1 VAFYLFLLFLSLFAS
16 EQRVASMLGNLVIF
30 PLSLVGGCFLPFEI
44 MPAWLANIGRLTPN
58 GWAVSQFRTIV
69 DGTAVP
75 ASLALGAIAM
85 TAASAIVFTLVLRRL
100 RSFA

>member
-1 VAFYLFLLFLSLFAS
+1 V
-16 EQRVASMLGNLVIF
+16 LGNLVIF

-44 MPAWLANIGRLTPN
+44 MPEWLARIGRLTPN

-69 DGTAVP
+69 DGTAT
-75 ASLALGAIAM
+75 ASSIATGAAVM
-85 TAASAIVFTLVLRRL
+85 AAASAIVFTLVLRRL